1 MHSSIYPRN
10 LLGKANMGQLDAIM
24 PNTSTPSSFGGEVF
38 EQIVSNAPFAISI
51 TDESGNILFVN
62 DTFCRITG
70 YTVNELIG
78 QHSSMLS
85 YKATP
90 RTVYE
95 NLWSAITSGQHWQG
109 QLINR
114 KKCGEPYIADMS
126 ISKVDDDKGQTRYY
140 AIHKDITEK
149 HHLQTHQ
156 QNQSIMFQAVL
167 NAAPLAIALVDQS
180 HNAIFKNDRF
190 ERMNLSLDESPVQL
204 LLDTIQMDYGYDTL
218 EEFMGNK
225 TQKYKGIHIES
236 KGPMRERWF
245 DFVLVRI
252 PVSDTT
258 AETYFNREQ
267 GYYIVVAINERTRE
281 KLLVEERRI
290 NAVKLMTHDNKYV
303 HAMQEA
309 LMATLHQLQGPFN
322 MIESAINIL
331 KRTNATC
338 PGLLAMDEAMNTAVQ
353 AMDDIKQAVPERTSE
368 AFQPVNLN
376 LVVKDATSISTDE
389 LLLSSIDLNL
399 SLDAQL
405 PVLNGMPHRL
415 VLALK
420 QLLDNAIDSIQAS
433 KAKDRTIQVS
443 TYADEHY
450 VHLVVEDT
458 GQGVDESI
466 QLKIF
471 QPFFSTK
478 PKHKSGCRGIGL
490 SIVQQVLN
498 EHAATI
504 EVARSYQLKG
514 ARVLISFPMNEW

>member
-1 MHSSIYPRN
+1 
-10 LLGKANMGQLDAIM
+10 MGQLDAVI
-24 PNTSTPSSFGGEVF
+24 PKTSSPTFGAEVF
-38 EQIVSNAPFAISI
+38 EQIVSNAPVAISI

-62 DTFCRITG
+62 DTFCSITG
-70 YTVNELIG
+70 YAREELIG

-90 RTVYE
+90 RSVYE

-114 KKCGEPYIADMS
+114 RKSGEPYIADMS
-126 ISKVDDDKGQTRYY
+126 ISRIANEEGQIRYY

-149 HHLQTHQ
+149 HHLETHQ

-167 NAAPLAIALVDQS
+167 NAAPMSIALVDQF

-190 ERMNLSLDESPVQL
+190 EKMNLSLEESPIQL
-204 LLDTIQMDYGYDTL
+204 LLDAIQMDYGYDTL

-225 TQKYKGIHIES
+225 FQKYKGIHIEN

-245 DFVLVRI
+245 DFVLVKI
-252 PVSDTT
+252 PVADTT

-267 GYYIVVAINERTRE
+267 GFYIVVAINERTRE

-290 NAVKLMTHDNKYV
+290 NSVKLMTHDNKYV

-331 KRTNATC
+331 KRTNAAC

-353 AMDDIKQAVPERTSE
+353 AMDDIKQAIPERTSE

-376 LVVKDATSISTDE
+376 LIVKDATSISTDD
-389 LLLSSIDLNL
+389 LLLASIDLNL
-399 SLDAQL
+399 DLDPQL
-405 PVLNGMPHRL
+405 PVINGMPHRL

-420 QLLDNAIDSIQAS
+420 QLIDNAIDAIQA
-433 KAKDRTIQVS
+433 AKSQDRIIQIS
-443 TYADEHY
+443 TSAEEHCIN
-450 VHLVVEDT
+450 LAVEDS
-458 GQGVDESI
+458 GLGVEEAI

-478 PKHKSGCRGIGL
+478 PKYQSGCRGIGL

-498 EHAATI
+498 EHSATI
-504 EVARSYQLKG
+504 GITHSNKLNG
-514 ARVLISFPMNEW
+514 AKVLISLPMNEW